1 MSHLHYHQDSSPL
14 ASHSGRPSNSGGQNG
29 FFGLADYS
37 RMQSGAGYSTSEA
50 RFHGQE
56 GLQNH
61 ARDDDFSI
69 IGSASRQMLLASDNV
84 AYTRLLEDNMQLKAE
99 LKAQMYVFI
108 NYMRSNSLKKTAARI
123 LVELLKEKTKTVA
136 PSDPAPPPSTL
147 GQPANHKFT
156 IPDSPPLYDED
167 DFEDVKFWTRRE
179 WNTFVDKQREKGIS
193 TPKLGFLC
201 HEDGKVLSDARFAAI
216 GKYALEIWVELYRER
231 QDPDTW
237 KNKTETATT
246 YFSNSMRHK
255 FEEFRYCDNDW
266 KVEAYATIRYP
277 DFARYPRASG
287 RLTRRDPSSSSHANG
302 KRKSNND
309 GRRSDTRSTKKA
321 RTASPAKDVY
331 DIDLISDVE
340 NQPPPPAVST
350 SKRHIGSKANS
361 SKRRDKITPKPRP
374 RNGVSLAAATIPA
387 PARSASLDPA
397 VSSEATPPIAP
408 ALSPSEIPTPGIS
421 VASEETEVPTNSST
435 LSSPNAPTAETVAG
449 ALGRSFDTEVSP
461 LASPSV
467 GLETPTQDA
476 AQVPLAPANGPER
489 PTRTA
494 EIDDESQSTG
504 LRQTRTKRSVN
515 ILSNMAIPRPAE
527 ELRAPVVNGPAAPST
542 SRARENNGSTK
553 LMQANNS
560 LSARNLFAIDYL
572 KTHTPTTAEFK
583 AIYETLDKAT
593 IKKYTARSQLKKAEA
608 KSAKLTP

>member
-14 ASHSGRPSNSGGQNG
+14 ASHSGRSSNPAAQNG
-29 FFGLADYS
+29 FFGLAEYS
-37 RMQSGAGYSTSEA
+37 RTQSGAGYSTSEA
-50 RFHGQE
+50 LFHGQE
-56 GLQNH
+56 GLQNR
-61 ARDDDFSI
+61 ARDNNFSI

-84 AYTRLLEDNMQLKAE
+84 AYTRLLEENMQLKAE
-99 LKAQMYVFI
+99 LKAQM
-108 NYMRSNSLKKTAARI
+108 I
-123 LVELLKEKTKTVA
+123 LVELLKEKAKTVA
-136 PSDPAPPPSTL
+136 PSDPVSSPPTL

-156 IPDSPPLYDED
+156 IPDSPPLYNED

-179 WNTFVDKQREKGIS
+179 WSTFVDKQREKGIS

-216 GKYALEIWVELYRER
+216 GKYAQEIWAELYRER

-287 RLTRRDPSSSSHANG
+287 RLTRRHPSSSSHANG
-302 KRKSNND
+302 KRKPNHS
-309 GRRSDTRSTKKA
+309 GRRSDTRPTKKA
-321 RTASPAKDVY
+321 RTASPAKDVI
-331 DIDLISDVE
+331 DIDLTSDVE
-340 NQPPPPAVST
+340 NQPPPPAAST
-350 SKRHIGSKANS
+350 SKGHIGPKANS
-361 SKRRDKITPKPRP
+361 SKICKKTTPKPRP
-374 RNGVSLAAATIPA
+374 RNGAS
-387 PARSASLDPA
+387 SASTTAKTPVPGRSVSVEPA
-397 VSSEATPPIAP
+397 VSSEVTPPITP
-408 ALSPSEIPTPGIS
+408 ALSPLEIPTPGIS
-421 VASEETEVPTNSST
+421 IASKETENLST
-435 LSSPNAPTAETVAG
+435 LTLPNASTAETVPG
-449 ALGRSFDTEVSP
+449 VLEQSFNTEVSP
-461 LASPSV
+461 LASPSF

-489 PTRTA
+489 PSRMA

-504 LRQTRTKRSVN
+504 LRQTRAKRSVN
-515 ILSNMAIPRPAE
+515 ILSVMAIPRPAE

-542 SRARENNGSTK
+542 SRARETIGSTK

-560 LSARNLFAIDYL
+560 LSPRNLFAIDYL
-572 KTHTPTTAEFK
+572 KTHTPTVAEFK

-593 IKKYTARSQLKKAEA
+593 LKKYTALSNLRKAEA
-608 KSAKLTP
+608 KSAKSTA